1 MHCRISWFLSLRAVH
16 QTSPNTSCLAMRPRR
31 TVSAHS
37 IQPGDNRR
45 MAAMSTCALHGCRP
59 CCRLAFT
66 RALPTRRAFL
76 THPLRSRAL
85 ARARCAWHAKTQVK
99 RFTANRKSICFVLAH
114 KLAEIT
120 AMPHVKYVYFP
131 GNLRVQCVCLPLPLL
146 DSLPRAA
153 CTGCRCVKQQFLTC
167 QASKHTMPT
176 AMQHTASLGS
186 RTQSMSLAMAHHSVM
201 AFRFGKSLPCEFF
214 VCGEV
219 FHCVSGRL
227 LARA

>member
-1 MHCRISWFLSLRAVH
+1 MLPW
-16 QTSPNTSCLAMRPRR
+16 QTHSTHTQLA
-31 TVSAHS
+31 
-37 IQPGDNRR
+37 GDNKK
-45 MAAMSTCALHGCRP
+45 MAAINICILLRGDP
-59 CCRLAFT
+59 GCRLAFT

-99 RFTANRKSICFVLAH
+99 RFTANRKSSCFVLAH

-153 CTGCRCVKQQFLTC
+153 CTGCRCVK
-167 QASKHTMPT
+167 
-176 AMQHTASLGS
+176 
-186 RTQSMSLAMAHHSVM
+186 LATAHHSVM

-227 LARA
+227 LARASLQLLNPLFRSAMLICRGLLCVLPFPR